1 MLRACAQFLHTI
13 STCLIWW
20 TFLNWVISVYICS
33 SKETKK
39 DKKGSKYQDIK
50 NDLAAAIVQIRRS
63 EELNK
68 KREREYQ
75 ETLAAMQRRI
85 QELEGRNPFSFI
97 EFHNVNE
104 MSPIW
109 EPFFWGGKGGV
120 CYYRVCYYQVENVCS
135 S

>member
-1 MLRACAQFLHTI
+1 MVNWNDAFWFFLHRLLI
-13 STCLIWW
+13 FSFSPLHSRLIWR
-20 TFLNWVISVYICS
+20 TFLTWVISVYIYS

-50 NDLAAAIVQIRRS
+50 NNLAAAIVQIKRS

-68 KREREYQ
+68 KCEREYQ

-109 EPFFWGGKGGV
+109 EPFFGGV
-120 CYYRVCYYQVENVCS
+120 GG
-135 S
+135 